1 MLKSLYVKNFAL
13 IDEVQL
19 DLAAGLNILTGETG
33 AGKSILIGALGLI
46 LGERAST
53 DLVRHGADK
62 AIVEGVFDVREND
75 YVRSVLRREQY
86 ESDEELIVRREV
98 TARGTSRAF
107 VNDSPASL
115 VLLKD
120 LGEHLVD
127 LHGQH
132 EHQMLLRPETHVGF
146 LDAAAGLEEKVK
158 RYASVHA
165 GVVESFEAL
174 RELRTRETQLRERQ
188 EFYRFQLGEIDAV
201 GPREGEDAEIQQELK
216 ILENAERIVGLISEL
231 SNILSE
237 GDRNVYDQLNEAQ
250 GCLEQLAGFDE
261 TFTEYREECNSALVS
276 INEIAKQLGHYTDR
290 IEFSPA
296 RVEELRTRLY
306 ALNGLRKKFGG
317 TLDAVLEYRSR
328 IVEELDLA
336 GNFDERIAAIES
348 ELQERRAAAGTLS
361 AELSRLRT
369 AAARTI
375 EKSVEAMLKTLGID
389 KARFVIGLRQRP
401 AEATSPGAVT
411 IDRKLVAS
419 TSSGIDVVEFMISTN
434 VGEEPKPLAKVAS
447 GGEISR
453 VMLAL
458 KSILAQGSRLPML
471 VFDEI
476 DTGISGRIAS
486 KVGAAMQRL
495 GERHQ
500 IVAITH
506 LPQIAA
512 TSHQHFV
519 VEKGERDGRTLTSV
533 RPLDADE
540 HTREVAK
547 LMSGEK
553 ITESSLRMARELIG
567 G

>member
-1 MLKSLYVKNFAL
+1 MLKSLYVRNFAL

-46 LGERAST
+46 IGERAST
-53 DLVRHGADK
+53 DLVRQGADK
-62 AIVEGVFDVREND
+62 AIVEGVFDVRDNE
-75 YVRSVLRREQY
+75 YVRAVLAREGY
-86 ESDEELIVRREV
+86 DCNDELIVRREV
-98 TARGTSRAF
+98 TVRGTSRAF

-115 VLLKD
+115 ALLKD
-120 LGEHLVD
+120 LGDHLVD

-132 EHQMLLRPETHVGF
+132 EHQMLLRAETHVAF

-158 RYASVHA
+158 RYAGAHA

-174 RELRTRETQLRERQ
+174 RELRMRETQLRERQ
-188 EFYRFQLGEIDAV
+188 EFHRFQLGEIDAV
-201 GPREGEDAEIQQELK
+201 APRDGEDVEIQNELK
-216 ILENAERIVGLISEL
+216 ILENAERIVGLITEL

-237 GDRNVYDQLNEAQ
+237 GENNVYDRLNEAQ
-250 GCLEQLAGFDE
+250 GCLDQLAGFDQ
-261 TFTEYREECNSALVS
+261 TFNEYSEECGSALVS
-276 INEIAKQLGHYTDR
+276 INEIAKQLGHYADR
-290 IEFSPA
+290 IEFSPS

-306 ALNGLRKKFGG
+306 ALSGLRKKFGG
-317 TLDAVLEYRSR
+317 TLEAVLEYRAK

-348 ELQERRAAAGTLS
+348 ELQERRTAAGKLA
-361 AELSRLRT
+361 AELSKLRT

-375 EKSVEAMLKTLGID
+375 ESSVETMLRTLGID
-389 KARFVIGLRQRP
+389 KARFVIGMRRRESD
-401 AEATSPGAVT
+401 AGSAAAVLVE
-411 IDRKLVAS
+411 RKYVVSAP
-419 TSSGIDVVEFMISTN
+419 TGIDVIEFMISTN

-500 IVAITH
+500 IIAITH

-519 VEKGERDGRTLTSV
+519 VEKGERDGRTLTTV
-533 RPLDADE
+533 RALDADE

>member
-1 MLKSLYVKNFAL
+1 MLKSLYVRNFAL

-46 LGERAST
+46 IGERAST
-53 DLVRHGADK
+53 DLVRQGADK
-62 AIVEGVFDVREND
+62 AIVEGVFDVRDNE
-75 YVRSVLRREQY
+75 YVRAVLAREGY
-86 ESDEELIVRREV
+86 DCNDELIVRREV

-115 VLLKD
+115 ALLKD
-120 LGEHLVD
+120 LGDHLVD

-132 EHQMLLRPETHVGF
+132 EHQMLLRAETHVAF

-158 RYASVHA
+158 RYTGAHA

-174 RELRTRETQLRERQ
+174 RELRMRETQLRERQ
-188 EFYRFQLGEIDAV
+188 EFHRFQLGEIDAV
-201 GPREGEDAEIQQELK
+201 APRNGEDVEIQNELK
-216 ILENAERIVGLISEL
+216 ILENAERIVGLITEL

-237 GDRNVYDQLNEAQ
+237 GENNVYDRLNEAQ
-250 GCLEQLAGFDE
+250 GCLDQLAGFDQ
-261 TFTEYREECNSALVS
+261 TFNEYSEECGSALVS
-276 INEIAKQLGHYTDR
+276 INEIAKQLGHYADR
-290 IEFSPA
+290 IEFSPS

-306 ALNGLRKKFGG
+306 ALSGLRKKFGG
-317 TLDAVLEYRSR
+317 TLAAVLEYRAK

-348 ELQERRAAAGTLS
+348 ELQERRTAAGKLA
-361 AELSRLRT
+361 AELSKLRT

-375 EKSVEAMLKTLGID
+375 ESSVETMLRTLGID
-389 KARFVIGLRQRP
+389 KARFVIGMRRRESD
-401 AEATSPGAVT
+401 AGSAAAV
-411 IDRKLVAS
+411 LVERRYVVSAP
-419 TSSGIDVVEFMISTN
+419 TGIDVIEFMISTN

-500 IVAITH
+500 IIAITH

-519 VEKGERDGRTLTSV
+519 VEKGERDGRTLTTV
-533 RPLDADE
+533 RALDADE

>member
-1 MLKSLYVKNFAL
+1 MLKSLYVRNFAL

-46 LGERAST
+46 IGERAST
-53 DLVRHGADK
+53 DLVRQGADK
-62 AIVEGVFDVREND
+62 AIVEGVFDVRDNE
-75 YVRSVLRREQY
+75 YVRAVLAREGY
-86 ESDEELIVRREV
+86 DCNDELIVRREV

-115 VLLKD
+115 ALLKD
-120 LGEHLVD
+120 LGDHLVD

-132 EHQMLLRPETHVGF
+132 EHQMLLRAETHVAF

-158 RYASVHA
+158 RYAGAHA

-174 RELRTRETQLRERQ
+174 RELRMRETQLRERQ
-188 EFYRFQLGEIDAV
+188 EFHRFQLGEIDAV
-201 GPREGEDAEIQQELK
+201 APRDGEDVEIQNELK
-216 ILENAERIVGLISEL
+216 ILENAERIVGLITEL

-237 GDRNVYDQLNEAQ
+237 GENNVYDRLNEAQ
-250 GCLEQLAGFDE
+250 GCLDQLAGFDQ
-261 TFTEYREECNSALVS
+261 TFNEYSEECGSALVS
-276 INEIAKQLGHYTDR
+276 INEIAKQLGHYADR
-290 IEFSPA
+290 IEFSPS

-306 ALNGLRKKFGG
+306 ALSGLRKKFGG
-317 TLDAVLEYRSR
+317 TLAAVLEYRAK

-348 ELQERRAAAGTLS
+348 ELQERRTAAGKLA
-361 AELSRLRT
+361 AELSKLRT

-375 EKSVEAMLKTLGID
+375 ESSVETMLRTLGID
-389 KARFVIGLRQRP
+389 KARFVIGMRRRESD
-401 AEATSPGAVT
+401 AGSAAAVLVE
-411 IDRKLVAS
+411 RKYVVSAP
-419 TSSGIDVVEFMISTN
+419 TGIDVIEFMISTN

-500 IVAITH
+500 IIAITH

-519 VEKGERDGRTLTSV
+519 VEKGERDGRTLTTV
-533 RPLDADE
+533 RALDADE

>member
-1 MLKSLYVKNFAL
+1 MLKSLYVRNFAL

-46 LGERAST
+46 IGERAST
-53 DLVRHGADK
+53 DLVRQGADK
-62 AIVEGVFDVREND
+62 AIVEGVFDVRDNE
-75 YVRSVLRREQY
+75 YVRAVLAREGY
-86 ESDEELIVRREV
+86 DCNDELIVRREV

-115 VLLKD
+115 ALLKD
-120 LGEHLVD
+120 LGDHLVD

-132 EHQMLLRPETHVGF
+132 EHQMLLRAETHVAF

-158 RYASVHA
+158 RYAGAHA

-174 RELRTRETQLRERQ
+174 RELRMRETQLRERQ
-188 EFYRFQLGEIDAV
+188 EFHRFQLGEIDAV
-201 GPREGEDAEIQQELK
+201 APRDGEDVEIQNELK
-216 ILENAERIVGLISEL
+216 ILENAERIVGLITEL

-237 GDRNVYDQLNEAQ
+237 GENNVYDRLNEAQ
-250 GCLEQLAGFDE
+250 GCLDQLAGFDQ
-261 TFTEYREECNSALVS
+261 TFNEYSEECGSALVS
-276 INEIAKQLGHYTDR
+276 INEIAKQLGHYADR
-290 IEFSPA
+290 IEFSPS

-306 ALNGLRKKFGG
+306 ALSGLRKKFGG
-317 TLDAVLEYRSR
+317 TLDAVLEYRAK

-348 ELQERRAAAGTLS
+348 ELQERRTAAGKLA
-361 AELSRLRT
+361 AELSKLRT

-375 EKSVEAMLKTLGID
+375 ESSVETMLRTLGID
-389 KARFVIGLRQRP
+389 KARFVIGMRRRESD
-401 AEATSPGAVT
+401 AGSAAAV
-411 IDRKLVAS
+411 LVERRYVVSAP
-419 TSSGIDVVEFMISTN
+419 TGIDVIEFMISTN

-500 IVAITH
+500 IIAITH

-519 VEKGERDGRTLTSV
+519 VEKGERDGRTLTTV
-533 RPLDADE
+533 RALDADE

>member
-1 MLKSLYVKNFAL
+1 MLKSLYVRNFAL

-19 DLAAGLNILTGETG
+19 DLSAGLNILTGETG

-46 LGERAST
+46 LGERASS
-53 DLVRHGADK
+53 DLVRQGADK
-62 AIVEGVFDVREND
+62 AIVEGVFDVHDNE
-75 YVRSVLRREQY
+75 YVRAALRREQY
-86 ESDEELIVRREV
+86 DGDDELIVRREV

-115 VLLKD
+115 SLLKD
-120 LGEHLVD
+120 LGDHLVD

-132 EHQMLLRPETHVGF
+132 EHQMLLRAETHVGF
-146 LDAAAGLEEKVK
+146 LDAAAALDEKVK
-158 RYASVHA
+158 QYAKAYA
-165 GVVESFEAL
+165 GVVASFEAL
-174 RELRTRETQLRERQ
+174 RELRMRETQLRERQ
-188 EFYRFQLGEIDAV
+188 EFHRFQLGEIEAIS
-201 GPREGEDAEIQQELK
+201 PRTGEDSEIQQELT
-216 ILENAERIVGLISEL
+216 ILENAERIVVLIGEL
-231 SNILSE
+231 SNILSDGE
-237 GDRNVYDQLNEAQ
+237 HNVYDRLNEAH
-250 GCLEQLAGFDE
+250 GYLDQLAGFDN
-261 TFTEYREECNSALVS
+261 TFTEYSDECSSALVS
-276 INEIAKQLGHYTDR
+276 IGEISKQLAHYADR

-306 ALNGLRKKFGG
+306 ALSGLRKKFGG
-317 TLDAVLEYRSR
+317 SLDAVLEYREK
-328 IVEELDLA
+328 IIEELDLA
-336 GNFDERIAAIES
+336 GNFDERIATIES
-348 ELQERRAAAGTLS
+348 ELNERRSAAGSLAGELS
-361 AELSRLRT
+361 ALRT
-369 AAARTI
+369 TAARAI
-375 EKSVEAMLKTLGID
+375 EKAVEAMLKTLGID
-389 KARFVIGLRQRP
+389 KARFVIGLQQRA
-401 AEATSPGAVT
+401 AEAISAGAV
-411 IDRKLVAS
+411 IVKRKHIAS
-419 TSSGIDVVEFMISTN
+419 TATGIDVVEFLISTN

-486 KVGAAMQRL
+486 KVGVAMQTL

-500 IVAITH
+500 IIAITH

-512 TSHQHFV
+512 TSQQHFV
-519 VEKGERDGRTLTSV
+519 VEKSEHDGRTTTTV
-533 RPLDADE
+533 RPLDAEE

>member
-1 MLKSLYVKNFAL
+1 MLKSLYVRNFAL

-46 LGERAST
+46 IGERAST
-53 DLVRHGADK
+53 DLVRQGADK
-62 AIVEGVFDVREND
+62 AIVEGVFDVRDNE
-75 YVRSVLRREQY
+75 YVRAVLAREGY
-86 ESDEELIVRREV
+86 DCNDELIVRREV
-98 TARGTSRAF
+98 TVRGTSRAF

-115 VLLKD
+115 ALLKD
-120 LGEHLVD
+120 LGDHLVD

-132 EHQMLLRPETHVGF
+132 EHQMLLRAETHVAF

-158 RYASVHA
+158 RYAGAHA

-174 RELRTRETQLRERQ
+174 RELRMRETQLRERQ
-188 EFYRFQLGEIDAV
+188 EFHRFQLGEIDAV
-201 GPREGEDAEIQQELK
+201 APRDGEDVEIQNELK
-216 ILENAERIVGLISEL
+216 ILENAERIVGLITEL

-237 GDRNVYDQLNEAQ
+237 GENNVYDRLNEAQ
-250 GCLEQLAGFDE
+250 GCLDQLAGFDQ
-261 TFTEYREECNSALVS
+261 TFNEYSEECGSALVS
-276 INEIAKQLGHYTDR
+276 INEIAKQLGHYADR
-290 IEFSPA
+290 IEFSPS

-306 ALNGLRKKFGG
+306 ALSGLRKKFGG
-317 TLDAVLEYRSR
+317 TLAAVLEYRAK

-348 ELQERRAAAGTLS
+348 ELQERRTAAGKLA
-361 AELSRLRT
+361 AELSKLRT

-375 EKSVEAMLKTLGID
+375 ESSVETMLRTLGID
-389 KARFVIGLRQRP
+389 KARFVIGMRRRESD
-401 AEATSPGAVT
+401 AGSAAAVLVE
-411 IDRKLVAS
+411 RKYVVSAP
-419 TSSGIDVVEFMISTN
+419 TGIDVIEFMISTN

-500 IVAITH
+500 IIAITH

-519 VEKGERDGRTLTSV
+519 VEKGERDGRTLTTV
-533 RPLDADE
+533 RALDADE

>member
-1 MLKSLYVKNFAL
+1 MLKTLYVKNFAL

-19 DLAAGLNILTGETG
+19 DLASGLNILTGETG
-33 AGKSILIGALGLI
+33 AGKSILLGALGLI

-53 DLVRHGADK
+53 ELVRQGADK
-62 AIVEGVFDVREND
+62 AVVEGVFDIADNA
-75 YVRSVLRREQY
+75 YVRATLRREEY
-86 ESDEELIVRREV
+86 DDGTELIVRREV

-107 VNDSPASL
+107 VNDSPAPL
-115 VLLKD
+115 TLLKD
-120 LGEHLVD
+120 LGDHLVD

-132 EHQMLLRPETHVGF
+132 EHQMLLRAETHVAF
-146 LDAAAGLEEKVK
+146 LDAAAGLEEQV
-158 RYASVHA
+158 REYAKEYA
-165 GVVESFEAL
+165 GVTEVFETL
-174 RELRTRETQLRERQ
+174 RELRAREAQLRERQ

-201 GPREGEDAEIQQELK
+201 APRPGEDAEIQQELK
-216 ILENAERIVGLISEL
+216 ILENSERIFGLINEL
-231 SNILSE
+231 SNLLSE
-237 GDRNVYDQLNEAQ
+237 GENNVYDRLTDAH
-250 GCLEQLAGFDE
+250 GCLEQLVGFDQ
-261 TFTEYREECNSALVS
+261 TFAEFRDECSSALVS

-296 RVEELRTRLY
+296 RVEEMRTRLY
-306 ALNGLRKKFGG
+306 ALSGLRKKFGG
-317 TLDAVLEYRSR
+317 TLDAVIEYRTR
-328 IVEELDLA
+328 IAEEIDLA
-336 GNFDERIAAIES
+336 GNFDERIA
-348 ELQERRAAAGTLS
+348 ELETELKARRERAGALA
-361 AELSRLRT
+361 AELTRKRT
-369 AAARTI
+369 AAAKKIQKSVEELLSSLGI
-375 EKSVEAMLKTLGID
+375 EKS
-389 KARFVIGLRQRP
+389 RFVVGIRQRP
-401 AEATSPGAVT
+401 ADAAAANAVAVAG
-411 IDRKLVAS
+411 KLVAS
-419 TSSGIDVVEFMISTN
+419 TASGVDSVEFFISTN

-519 VEKGERDGRTLTSV
+519 VEKREHNGRTSTSV

-547 LMSGEK
+547 LMSGEQ

-567 G
+567 S

>member
-1 MLKSLYVKNFAL
+1 MLKTLYVRNFAL

-19 DLAAGLNILTGETG
+19 DLASGLNILTGETG
-33 AGKSILIGALGLI
+33 AGKSILLGALGLI

-53 DLVRHGADK
+53 ELVRNGADK
-62 AIVEGVFDVREND
+62 AVVEGVFDVRDNQ
-75 YVRSVLRREQY
+75 YVRGALRREEY
-86 ESDEELIVRREV
+86 EESDDLIIRREV

-107 VNDSPASL
+107 VNDSPAPLS
-115 VLLKD
+115 LLKD
-120 LGEHLVD
+120 LGDHLVD

-132 EHQMLLRPETHVGF
+132 EHQMLLRPETHVAF
-146 LDAAAGLEEKVK
+146 LDAAAGLEERV
-158 RYASVHA
+158 REYASAHA
-165 GVVESFEAL
+165 TVVETFEAL
-174 RELRTRETQLRERQ
+174 RELRSREAQLRERQ

-201 GPREGEDAEIQQELK
+201 APRAGEDVEIQQELK
-216 ILENAERIVGLISEL
+216 ILENAERIVGLIGEL

-237 GDRNVYDQLNEAQ
+237 GEGNVYDRLTDAQACLDQLTGYDQ
-250 GCLEQLAGFDE
+250 
-261 TFTEYREECNSALVS
+261 TFAEYREECASAIVS
-276 INEIAKQLGHYTDR
+276 INEIAKQLGHYSDR
-290 IEFSPA
+290 VEFSPA
-296 RVEELRTRLY
+296 RVEEMRTRLY
-306 ALNGLRKKFGG
+306 ALSGLRKKFGG
-317 TLDAVLEYRSR
+317 TLDAVLEYRVR
-328 IVEELDLA
+328 IAEEIDLA
-336 GNFDERIAAIES
+336 GNFDERIGELEAQLATLRSSAGALAA
-348 ELQERRAAAGTLS
+348 ELTRKRAAA
-361 AELSRLRT
+361 AKK
-369 AAARTI
+369 I
-375 EKSVEAMLKTLGID
+375 EKAVEEMLRTLGIE
-389 KARFVIGLRQRP
+389 KARFVVGLRQRA
-401 AEATSPGAVT
+401 AEQSAAGAVVVGG
-411 IDRKLVAS
+411 KLVTS
-419 TSSGIDVVEFMISTN
+419 TAVGVDVVEFFISTN
-434 VGEEPKPLAKVAS
+434 VGEEPKPLARVAS

-458 KSILAQGSRLPML
+458 KSILARGSRLPML

-519 VEKGERDGRTLTSV
+519 VEKAEHNGRTTTSV

-547 LMSGEK
+547 LMSGEQ